1 MKRTAKAQWEGSLQ
15 EGKGSLTTQSKTL
28 NKTNYTFK
36 KRFIE
41 GEEGTNPE
49 ELIAVAH
56 AGCFTMAVAA
66 ALTKQGLEASSLY
79 TKATLS
85 MKEMAIS
92 GMRLSISGT
101 VPGMHADAFKALV
114 ETAKNDCM
122 VSKILNIP
130 IMAESFFI
138 DENATATTNESA

>member
-1 MKRTAKAQWEGSLQ
+1 MKRTAKAHWEGSLL
-15 EGKGSLTTQSKTL
+15 EGKGTLTTQSKTL

-49 ELIAVAH
+49 ELLAVAH

-66 ALTKQGLEASSLY
+66 ALTKQGLEPISLH
-79 TKATLS
+79 TEATIS
-85 MKEMAIS
+85 MKEMEIS
-92 GMRLSISGT
+92 DIHLSISGT
-101 VPGMHADAFKALV
+101 VPGMNVDEFKALV

-130 IMAESFFI
+130 IDAECFFVE
-138 DENATATTNESA
+138 ENAVAATNEFS